1 MAGLSLVLAPLSYY
15 EFKQAVDQRLTD
27 EQWKDMLKQGQ
38 QAPRPLWIDSFYAS
52 G

>member
-38 QAPRPLWIDSFYAS
+38 QAPRPLWIDSFYDS